1 MQKKGS
7 HTTEN
12 AKNEKAQID
21 QLLLDALIKGGE
33 AAFEK
38 IYKSYFALLRN
49 YSASIVGDSD
59 MAYEIIQN
67 IFVALWENRKNL
79 DREKSL
85 RNYLLRSA
93 HNNSLRYLKTQSLH
107 LQHQENL
114 KKEKSEEEQE
124 NVIRHEEYPD
134 PEQQLAVLLNELP
147 ERSRQ
152 VVLMSHIENKKSAD
166 IARELGISVRT
177 VETILYQA
185 MKKLRGKIKK
195 YYFRI
200 RSFRKSGIIYM
211 L

>member
-1 MQKKGS
+1 MIEKGS

-21 QLLLDALIKGGE
+21 QSLLDALIKGEE

-59 MAYEIIQN
+59 AAYEIIQN

-134 PEQQLAVLLNELP
+134 PEQQLSALLNELP

-152 VVLMSHIENKKSAD
+152 VVIMSHIENKKSAY

-195 YYFRI
+195 
-200 RSFRKSGIIYM
+200 
-211 L
+211 

>member
-1 MQKKGS
+1 MIENGS

-21 QLLLDALIKGGE
+21 QSLLDALIKGEE

-59 MAYEIIQN
+59 AAYEIIQN

-134 PEQQLAVLLNELP
+134 PEQQLSALLNELP

-152 VVLMSHIENKKSAD
+152 VVIMSHIENKKSAD

-195 YYFRI
+195 
-200 RSFRKSGIIYM
+200 
-211 L
+211 

>member
-1 MQKKGS
+1 MIEKGS

-21 QLLLDALIKGGE
+21 QSLLDALIKGEE

-59 MAYEIIQN
+59 AAYEIIQN

-107 LQHQENL
+107 LRHQENL

-134 PEQQLAVLLNELP
+134 PEQQLSALLNELP

-152 VVLMSHIENKKSAD
+152 VVIMSHIENKKSAD
-166 IARELGISVRT
+166 IARELGMSVRT

-195 YYFRI
+195 
-200 RSFRKSGIIYM
+200 
-211 L
+211 

>member
-1 MQKKGS
+1 MIEKGS

-21 QLLLDALIKGGE
+21 QSLLDALIKGEE

-59 MAYEIIQN
+59 AAYEIIQN

-107 LQHQENL
+107 L
-114 KKEKSEEEQE
+114 
-124 NVIRHEEYPD
+124 
-134 PEQQLAVLLNELP
+134 
-147 ERSRQ
+147 
-152 VVLMSHIENKKSAD
+152 
-166 IARELGISVRT
+166 
-177 VETILYQA
+177 
-185 MKKLRGKIKK
+185 
-195 YYFRI
+195 
-200 RSFRKSGIIYM
+200 
-211 L
+211 

>member
-1 MQKKGS
+1 MIEKGS

-12 AKNEKAQID
+12 AKNEKAQRD
-21 QLLLDALIKGGE
+21 QSLLDALIKGEE

-59 MAYEIIQN
+59 AAYEIIQN

-134 PEQQLAVLLNELP
+134 PEQQLSALLNELP

-152 VVLMSHIENKKSAD
+152 VVIMSHIENKKSAD

-195 YYFRI
+195 
-200 RSFRKSGIIYM
+200 
-211 L
+211 

>member
-1 MQKKGS
+1 MIEKGS

-21 QLLLDALIKGGE
+21 QSLLDALIKGEE

-59 MAYEIIQN
+59 AAYEIIQN

-93 HNNSLRYLKTQSLH
+93 HNNSLRYLKNQSLH

-134 PEQQLAVLLNELP
+134 PEQQLSALLNELP

-152 VVLMSHIENKKSAD
+152 VVIMSHIENKKSAD

-195 YYFRI
+195 
-200 RSFRKSGIIYM
+200 
-211 L
+211 

>member
-1 MQKKGS
+1 MIEKGS

-21 QLLLDALIKGGE
+21 QSLLDALIKGEE

-59 MAYEIIQN
+59 AAYEIIQN

-93 HNNSLRYLKTQSLH
+93 HNNSLRYHKTHSLH

-134 PEQQLAVLLNELP
+134 PEQQLSALLNELP

-152 VVLMSHIENKKSAD
+152 VVIMSHIENKKSAD

-195 YYFRI
+195 
-200 RSFRKSGIIYM
+200 
-211 L
+211 

>member
-1 MQKKGS
+1 MLKKGS

-21 QLLLDALIKGGE
+21 QLLLDALIKGEE

-38 IYKSYFALLRN
+38 IYKSYFTLLRN

-195 YYFRI
+195 
-200 RSFRKSGIIYM
+200 
-211 L
+211 

>member
-1 MQKKGS
+1 MIEKGS

-21 QLLLDALIKGGE
+21 QSLLDALIKGEE

-59 MAYEIIQN
+59 AAYEIIQN

-124 NVIRHEEYPD
+124 NVIRAEEGPE
-134 PEQQLAVLLNELP
+134 PEQQLSALLNELP

-152 VVLMSHIENKKSAD
+152 VMIMSHIENRKSAD
-166 IARELGISVRT
+166 IARKLGISVRT

-195 YYFRI
+195 
-200 RSFRKSGIIYM
+200 
-211 L
+211 